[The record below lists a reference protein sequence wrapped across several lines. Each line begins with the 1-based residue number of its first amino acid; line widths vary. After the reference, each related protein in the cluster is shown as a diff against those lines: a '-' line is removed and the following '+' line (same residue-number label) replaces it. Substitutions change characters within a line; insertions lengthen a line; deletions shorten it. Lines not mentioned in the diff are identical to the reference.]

1 MAMTPVEQVWESFE
15 KVRENWESE
24 TKAAASQRARGGD
37 TGEEDER
44 RMEQRIEEEEERQ
57 EWEREGDEI

>member
-44 RMEQRIEEEEERQ
+44 RMEQKKGGRRETGMG
-57 EWEREGDEI
+57 EREGDES